1 MIWTK
6 KGELIMLEF
15 LQTGRMLYVLAAICA
30 LGTLSKLVTGSLYKR
45 LIKETGNMALTKD
58 KNLKA
63 LKQRMENIFLI
74 NHGIRNVNAYIE
86 KQLYGFQFLHMSLDG
101 WDNLSVQAM
110 ILCFM
115 AGGAAAFGAYWYR
128 CDNYYIVLYGAAGVF
143 GGLFLAFVDNGIG
156 AGTKRKQLADHLV
169 DYVENSPHFYKSVDN
184 SAYAGQERKKTA
196 GSSDI
201 VDLPDGNG
209 ARYGRNQENVRKEKL
224 NGRFSVLGRKRDTQ
238 GDKGSEEMG
247 CMGNGRFAK
256 TRDSMETG
264 NLSRLDGKL
273 SSFQENEGDQAVN
286 GNHVGSSPKK
296 TMGKA
301 EYGRST
307 SQNVR
312 DIGQTGL
319 ESGGKAPTSETELA
333 QSIDHLSES
342 LKQIAASR
350 EQPGEML
357 KNSDRLELI
366 RNSISPAELD
376 MLKTIFNTLQGGGV

>member
-1 MIWTK
+1 
-6 KGELIMLEF
+6 MLEF

-30 LGTLSKLVTGSLYKR
+30 LGTLSTLVTGSLYKR

-63 LKQRMENIFLI
+63 LKQRMENVFLI

-86 KQLYGFQFLHMSLDG
+86 KQLYGFRFMHMSLDG

-184 SAYAGQERKKTA
+184 SAYAGQERKKA
-196 GSSDI
+196 VGSSDI
-201 VDLPDGNG
+201 VDFSGTSG
-209 ARYGRNQENVRKEKL
+209 IEYGRNQENARKEKL
-224 NGRFSVLGRKRDTQ
+224 NSRFSVLGKKKDAQAANGNGETDQVEKGSLARTRDT
-238 GDKGSEEMG
+238 
-247 CMGNGRFAK
+247 GR
-256 TRDSMETG
+256 T
-264 NLSRLDGKL
+264 SRLDGKGPA
-273 SSFQENEGDQAVN
+273 FQENEDDQAVN
-286 GNHVGSSPKK
+286 GNSAGSSSKK
-296 TMGKA
+296 TAGKA
-301 EYGRST
+301 DYNRGT
-307 SQNVR
+307 VQNVR
-312 DIGQTGL
+312 DIGQENSGT
-319 ESGGKAPTSETELA
+319 GGKVPTSETELA
-333 QSIDHLSES
+333 QSINHLSES

-350 EQPGEML
+350 EQPEEML
-357 KNSDRLELI
+357 KDSDRLDLI
-366 RNSISPAELD
+366 RNSIPPAELD
-376 MLKTIFNTLQGGGV
+376 MLKTLFNTLQSGGV

>member
-1 MIWTK
+1 
-6 KGELIMLEF
+6 MLEF

-30 LGTLSKLVTGSLYKR
+30 LGTLSTLVTGSLYKR

-63 LKQRMENIFLI
+63 LKQRMENVFLI

-86 KQLYGFQFLHMSLDG
+86 KQLYGFRFMHMSLDG

-184 SAYAGQERKKTA
+184 SAYAGQERKKA
-196 GSSDI
+196 VGSSDI
-201 VDLPDGNG
+201 VDFSGTSG
-209 ARYGRNQENVRKEKL
+209 IRYGRNQENARKEKL
-224 NGRFSVLGRKRDTQ
+224 NSRFSVLGKKKDAQAANGNGETDQVEKGSLARTRDT
-238 GDKGSEEMG
+238 
-247 CMGNGRFAK
+247 GR
-256 TRDSMETG
+256 T
-264 NLSRLDGKL
+264 SRLDGKGPA
-273 SSFQENEGDQAVN
+273 FQENEDDQAVN
-286 GNHVGSSPKK
+286 GNSAGSSSKK
-296 TMGKA
+296 TAGKA
-301 EYGRST
+301 DYNRGT
-307 SQNVR
+307 VQNVR
-312 DIGQTGL
+312 DIGQENSGT
-319 ESGGKAPTSETELA
+319 GGKVPTSETELA
-333 QSIDHLSES
+333 QSINHLSES

-350 EQPGEML
+350 EQPEEML
-357 KNSDRLELI
+357 KDSDRLDLI
-366 RNSISPAELD
+366 RNSIPPAELD
-376 MLKTIFNTLQGGGV
+376 MLKTLFNTLQSGGV